1 MQNSAVISEVK
12 CGYCNKVFRKESSL
26 LTHRCET
33 KRRHEE
39 KSERGVQIG
48 FYAYTRFYQLMHIS
62 GQQKSHNDFID
73 SPYYKAF
80 VKFGRHAIGIRAINP
95 EAMVDWLLKN
105 NKKLDYWCKE
115 QFYTD
120 FLEEYLKVEPV
131 ADALTR
137 AIEYSITWAEE
148 KNMPAHDVLRYGNA
162 NALVFAVTTGRISPW
177 VIYNSESGQKFLSTL
192 DVSHISMVWP
202 YIDSDAWQKKFTD
215 HSADQEY
222 AKKILKQAGW

>member
-12 CGYCNKVFRKESSL
+12 CGYCNKIFRKESSL

-48 FYAYTRFYQLMHIS
+48 FYAYTRFYQTTHS
-62 GQQKSHNDFID
+62 SVRQKSHNDFII

-95 EAMVDWLLKN
+95 EAMVDWLIKN

-115 QFYTD
+115 QFYIN

-148 KNMPAHDVLRYGNA
+148 KAMQAHDMLRYGNT
-162 NALVFAVTTGRISPW
+162 NALVFAITTGRISPW
-177 VIYNSESGQKFLSTL
+177 VLYNSESGQNFLDNLHSE
-192 DVSHISMVWP
+192 HITMLWTWVNPEVWR
-202 YIDSDAWQKKFTD
+202 
-215 HSADQEY
+215 
-222 AKKILKQAGW
+222 KIFLEHPTECVYVKELLLEAGW

>member
-1 MQNSAVISEVK
+1 MQKPVVISEVK

-26 LTHRCET
+26 LSHRCET

-48 FYAYTRFYQLMHIS
+48 FYAYTRFYQLMHSS

-120 FLEEYLKVEPV
+120 FLEEYLKVELV

-162 NALVFAVTTGRISPW
+162 NTLVFAITTGRISPW
-177 VIYNSESGQKFLSTL
+177 VLYNSDSGQKFLDNL
-192 DVSHISMVWP
+192 HYEHITMLWTWINPEVWRKIFQEHP
-202 YIDSDAWQKKFTD
+202 TD
-215 HSADQEY
+215 CKYVKE
-222 AKKILKQAGW
+222 ILARAGW